1 MSQLKLI
8 VASIEGKFSSA
19 VREIYKPIAEAG
31 TAAIRQAG
39 DDVKRDARASIASAG
54 FGSKWQNALR
64 VDVYPKRGSSARAA
78 AHIYHKIPYAAVF
91 ERGATIHGK
100 PMLWIPMSHTPKRA
114 NGARLTAAAYVRTI
128 GPLVSFNRPGKPPM
142 LAGQIKA
149 SAKGNVTPAKLRSGK
164 KLAAKTL
171 TNKKL
176 AHKKGGAGVR
186 LIPLYTGISTVTIRR
201 RFGIYAAINR
211 ARANLAS
218 YYLANLK
225 G

>member
-8 VASIEGKFSSA
+8 VASIEGKFGAA
-19 VREIYKPIAEAG
+19 VRELYQPIAEAG

-39 DDVKRDARASIASAG
+39 ADVKRDARASIASAG
-54 FGSKWQNALR
+54 FGAKWQNALR

-91 ERGATIHGK
+91 ERGATIRGK

-149 SAKGNVTPAKLRSGK
+149 SAKGVLTLAKLRSGK

-171 TNKKL
+171 AN
-176 AHKKGGAGVR
+176 KKGGAGVR

-201 RFGIYAAINR
+201 RFGIYAAIAR
-211 ARANLAS
+211 ARAKLAS

>member
-8 VASIEGKFSSA
+8 VASIEGKFDAA
-19 VREIYKPIAEAG
+19 VRDIYKPIAEAG
-31 TAAIRQAG
+31 AAAIRQAG

-54 FGSKWQNALR
+54 FGAKWQNALR

-78 AHIYHKIPYAAVF
+78 AHIYHKIPYAEVF
-91 ERGATIHGK
+91 ERGVTIRGK

-149 SAKGNVTPAKLRSGK
+149 SAKGTITPAKLRSGK
-164 KLAAKTL
+164 KLAA
-171 TNKKL
+171 
-176 AHKKGGAGVR
+176 KKGGAGVR
-186 LIPLYTGISTVTIRR
+186 LIPLYTGVSTVMIRR
-201 RFGIYAAINR
+201 RFGIYAAIAR
-211 ARANLAS
+211 ARAKLAS

>member
-8 VASIEGKFSSA
+8 VASIDGKFSSA

-54 FGSKWQNALR
+54 FGPKWQNALR

-100 PMLWIPMSHTPKRA
+100 LMLWIPMSHTPKRA

-149 SAKGNVTPAKLRSGK
+149 SAKGNVTPAKLRS
-164 KLAAKTL
+164 AKTL
-171 TNKKL
+171 ADKTL
-176 AHKKGGAGVR
+176 AHKKGGASVR

-201 RFGIYAAINR
+201 RFAIFAAINR
-211 ARANLAS
+211 ARAKLAR

>member
-8 VASIEGKFSSA
+8 VASIEGKFGSA

-31 TAAIRQAG
+31 TAAIAQAG
-39 DDVKRDARASIASAG
+39 DDVKRDARASIASVG
-54 FGSKWQNALR
+54 FGAKWQNALR
-64 VDVYPKRGSSARAA
+64 VDVYPKKGSSARAA

-91 ERGATIHGK
+91 ERGATIQGK

-149 SAKGNVTPAKLRSGK
+149 SAKGVLTPAKLRSAK
-164 KLAAKTL
+164 KLANKT
-171 TNKKL
+171 
-176 AHKKGGAGVR
+176 HKKGGASVR

-201 RFGIYAAINR
+201 RFGIYAAIAR
-211 ARANLAS
+211 ARAKLAS

>member
-1 MSQLKLI
+1 MSQLKLV
-8 VASIEGKFSSA
+8 VASIEGKFGA
-19 VREIYKPIAEAG
+19 AIREIYKPIAEAG
-31 TAAIRQAG
+31 TAAIAQAG

-54 FGSKWQNALR
+54 FGAKWQNALR

-78 AHIYHKIPYAAVF
+78 AHIYHKIPYAEVF

-114 NGARLTAAAYVRTI
+114 NGARLTAAAYVGAI

-149 SAKGNVTPAKLRSGK
+149 SAKGVLTPAKLRSAR
-164 KLAAKTL
+164 KLAD
-171 TNKKL
+171 KKL

-211 ARANLAS
+211 ARAKLAT

>member
-19 VREIYKPIAEAG
+19 VREIYKPIADAG

-54 FGSKWQNALR
+54 FGAKWQNALR
-64 VDVYPKRGSSARAA
+64 VDVYPRKGSSARAA

-91 ERGATIHGK
+91 ERGATIQGK

-128 GPLVSFNRPGKPPM
+128 GPLVSFNRPGQPPM

-149 SAKGNVTPAKLRSGK
+149 SAKGNVTPAKLRSAK
-164 KLAAKTL
+164 KLAAK
-171 TNKKL
+171 
-176 AHKKGGAGVR
+176 KGGARVR

-201 RFGIYAAINR
+201 RFGIYAAIAR
-211 ARANLAS
+211 ARAKLAT